1 MKVDFYICDSKY
13 LKSVKKFWNILV
25 LTIFINFM
33 ALPSIAALLDIE
45 LPQSNMI
52 LSEEENHSSSS
63 FVVFEKTIP
72 KTLNVHDFIKFF
84 ETSHKKEAFLLADDS
99 IHLTPYL
106 SIFSPPPEA

>member
-1 MKVDFYICDSKY
+1 
-13 LKSVKKFWNILV
+13 
-25 LTIFINFM
+25 M
-33 ALPSIAALLDIE
+33 ALPSIATLLDIE

-52 LSEEENHSSSS
+52 ISEEENHSSSS

-106 SIFSPPPEA
+106 SIFSLLILSPDPGVTCLGVRVRQLL